1 MMAKHRNHTI
11 AQPHEPSRDEMLRF
25 QAESF
30 VRDSLGKSPAF
41 KSEVNRVLK
50 EFKRLDKTTQGRMGK
65 PK

>member
-1 MMAKHRNHTI
+1 MAKHKNHK
-11 AQPHEPSRDEMLRF
+11 ADMPHEPSRDEMLRF

-30 VRDSLGKSPAF
+30 VRDAIGKSPAF